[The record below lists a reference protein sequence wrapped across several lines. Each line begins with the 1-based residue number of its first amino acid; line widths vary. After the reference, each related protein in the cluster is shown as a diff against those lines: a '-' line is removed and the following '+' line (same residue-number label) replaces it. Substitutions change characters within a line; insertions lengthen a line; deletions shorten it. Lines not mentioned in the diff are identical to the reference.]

1 MSRAKFRQADLERI
15 LRAAKK
21 VGAVVHVDLRTLE
34 VRILPASNGESSTVD
49 GLAPDGKEDWD
60 F

>member
-1 MSRAKFRQADLERI
+1 MMPRANFRQADLERI

-34 VRILPASNGESSTVD
+34 VKISQAPGDASSIND
-49 GLAPDGKEDWD
+49 GLVPDAPENWD
-60 F
+60 